1 MIGLIGIDEGGRKIL
16 SSERN
21 EMAMREWP
29 ANLYKA

>member
-1 MIGLIGIDEGGRKIL
+1 MSLIEIDDGGRKIL